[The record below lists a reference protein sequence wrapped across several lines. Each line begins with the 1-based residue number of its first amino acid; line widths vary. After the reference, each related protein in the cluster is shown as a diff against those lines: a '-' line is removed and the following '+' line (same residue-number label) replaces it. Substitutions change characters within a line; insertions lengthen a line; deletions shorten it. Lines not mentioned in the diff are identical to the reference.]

1 MLTGCREA
9 VQEVHREPEPGDED
23 VGAAGERDDVP
34 GGPGE
39 GHPRHLGQRDQGSDR
54 TESRNVLPTFLTQM
68 YFGINQFSDIVINIR
83 RTTRKITGSW

>member
-1 MLTGCREA
+1 MCCKLFAVFTGCREA

-39 GHPRHLGQRDQGSDR
+39 GHPRHLGQRD
-54 TESRNVLPTFLTQM
+54 
-68 YFGINQFSDIVINIR
+68 
-83 RTTRKITGSW
+83 